1 MAVMIPVYIIN
12 ALYLWPITV
21 WTYIKYGRPELP
33 SKDIENGAEEDEE
46 DPLLPSG
53 RWMDQNEDNTSGERR
68 SGCSE
73 SVANPL
79 VGHRGH
85 SAGHDGEA
93 HQHPNGI
100 GADQPIFAI
109 VTVATCHC
117 GAGCVLGDI
126 VGEWLVYWSGASIS
140 GSMLYAAFVVDFAL
154 ALAFGIVFQYFSIAP
169 MAGDYGWKTIVRSA
183 KADFLSLTFFEVGL
197 FSWMAIFDLLIF
209 DQELGMNSATYWF
222 MMQVSDNQI

>member
-1 MAVMIPVYIIN
+1 M
-12 ALYLWPITV
+12 
-21 WTYIKYGRPELP
+21 P

-53 RWMDQNEDNTSGERR
+53 RWMDQNEDSTSGERR

-93 HQHPNGI
+93 HQHPNGMS
-100 GADQPIFAI
+100 ADQPIFAI

-140 GSMLYAAFVVDFAL
+140 RSMLYAAFVVGKSTPIPGSDLPNLLNAL
-154 ALAFGIVFQYFSIAP
+154 
-169 MAGDYGWKTIVRSA
+169 K
-183 KADFLSLTFFEVGL
+183 LSLSPQISPSPSPSASSSNTSPSLPWPGITGGKPSFAPR
-197 FSWMAIFDLLIF
+197 SLI
-209 DQELGMNSATYWF
+209 SYR
-222 MMQVSDNQI
+222 